1 MDSQSLPQSEATQSQ
16 PPGSADVQPPS
27 LEGVWLSQEEWT
39 EATDIDMA
47 FYAALGCEADNP
59 HKLELLKSV
68 QIRYARFVARV
79 DGRLHPTD

>member
-1 MDSQSLPQSEATQSQ
+1 MDSKRIPQSQ
-16 PPGSADVQPPS
+16 PPGPSGGNPPPQPN
-27 LEGVWLSQEEWT
+27 GVWLSKDEWA

-47 FYAALGCEADNP
+47 FFAALRCEDVDNP

-79 DGRLHPTD
+79 DVRLNPVG